1 MINNIIILGSTGS
14 IGAST
19 LKSISKNKKFK
30 VTALSSNKNIKKL
43 LNQSIKYRVKYAF
56 IEDNRMYI
64 NYKSTFKKN
73 KINLFFGVKNIDKIL
88 KSKVYLSINAISGIS
103 GLEPSLKI
111 IPFSKKILIANKE
124 SIICAWEIIKK
135 KLIHHKTEFI
145 PIDSEHFS
153 IWNLIKNENKEKID
167 KIILTASGGPFLKKK
182 RKQITNINPKI
193 ALQHPNWKM
202 GKKFQ

>member
-135 KLIHHKTEFI
+135 K
-145 PIDSEHFS
+145 
-153 IWNLIKNENKEKID
+153 
-167 KIILTASGGPFLKKK
+167 
-182 RKQITNINPKI
+182 INTS
-193 ALQHPNWKM
+193 
-202 GKKFQ
+202 